1 MMMSLL
7 TAFIST
13 IIGCVFGYALL
24 SIFFK
29 IKFNVNVE
37 FRYAHIF
44 HKRKQRSLLEEYKQA
59 YIWLIDNGYIRHDHI
74 NNLRGV
80 LENDETHTNLIFV
93 LLKQFQSYSVG
104 CFNDHKAKMLN
115 HVLSSTHNG
124 NTLERNIT
132 SVKDCPYGHGTA
144 YDYLTPGEV
153 GSATALAM
161 YSLVLIQQRLRDFD
175 QTVLLKIKY
184 GV

>member
-1 MMMSLL
+1 MISLL
-7 TAFIST
+7 SAFICT
-13 IIGCVFGYALL
+13 IIGILIGYASL

-44 HKRKQRSLLEEYKQA
+44 NKRKQRPLLAQYKQA
-59 YIWLIDNGYIRHDHI
+59 YIWLIDNGYIRHEHI
-74 NNLRGV
+74 NNLRCV
-80 LENDETHTNLIFV
+80 LENDQTHTNLIFV
-93 LLKQFQSYSVG
+93 LLKQFKTYAIEF
-104 CFNDHKAKMLN
+104 FNDDKAKMLN
-115 HVLSSTHNG
+115 HVLCSTYNG

-132 SVKDCPYGHGTA
+132 SVKDCSYGAGSA
-144 YDYLTPGEV
+144 YDYLTPGDV

-175 QTVLLKIKY
+175 KTTLLKIKY